1 MYPEL
6 ENPDFTAALH
16 QNPKEAF
23 RIWLEAG
30 FNGTDALSQKCV
42 DLYASLLG
50 GIAGNWALKL
60 LPKGGVYFLGGVIQR
75 NQVGFTEKACVIMES
90 FLASPKH
97 TVTLLRQVPV
107 YIVQAG
113 VDVGLR
119 GVLRVARE
127 EVLQHRDRYS

>member
-6 ENPDFTAALH
+6 ENHDFTATLH

-23 RIWLEAG
+23 RTWLEAG
-30 FNGTDALSQKCV
+30 FNGIDALSQKCV

-50 GIAGNWALKL
+50 GTAGNWALKL

-75 NQVGFTEKACVIMES
+75 NQVGFTEKASVIMES